1 MILFSAFG
9 SSCGEIRPVA
19 KYGRINALGRFSGS
33 KFVTLV
39 VEEQRKMTEK
49 LVLPKAGLPKK
60 WQKFQNMILLPSG
73 RKFDEEDLGKGQKI
87 HFYVVSLSL
96 LNIFNESI
104 ERKNKDALQSVENCA
119 AADNYGA

>member
-1 MILFSAFG
+1 MIDSLIITIIIVFSAFG

-19 KYGRINALGRFSGS
+19 EYGRINALGRFSGS

-73 RKFDEEDLGKGQKI
+73 RNFDEEDLGKGQTFI
-87 HFYVVSLSL
+87 FTLSL
-96 LNIFNESI
+96 FL
-104 ERKNKDALQSVENCA
+104 
-119 AADNYGA
+119 Y